1 MTVEL
6 PQPRI
11 NFLLLPKINQHI
23 NLMID
28 TNNYGGLDA
37 GYTGLDQAKVVVI
50 PVPYD
55 ETSTWGKGADKGPDA
70 ILDASANMELY
81 DIETDSEVYK
91 IGIFTAPPVTEKSS
105 PENMVIAVHK
115 AALGYIRQGKFVVGL
130 GGEHSIT
137 TGFVRAHADVYKNM
151 SVLQLDAHTDLR
163 PEYEGSPYNHAC
175 VMSRVSEICPFVQVG
190 IRSMD
195 TIEKPFLVN
204 KNLFLAETIQGR
216 SDWYQQV
223 VDQLTENVFITIDLD
238 VFDPSI
244 LPSTGTPEPGGMLW
258 YDALNLLRLVAQKRN
273 IIGFDVMELAPTEFN
288 KAPDFLAAK
297 LVYKLLSYRFEMKK

>member
-1 MTVEL
+1 MKENK
-6 PQPRI
+6 
-11 NFLLLPKINQHI
+11 NF
-23 NLMID
+23 
-28 TNNYGGLDA
+28 GGLDA
-37 GYTGLDQAKVVVI
+37 GYTGLEQAKVVVI

-70 ILDASANMELY
+70 ILEASANMELY

-91 IGIFTAPPVTEKSS
+91 IGIFTAPPVTEKST
-105 PENMVIAVHK
+105 PENMVNAVHTS
-115 AALGYIRQGKFVVGL
+115 ALEYIKQGKFVVGL

-137 TGFVRAHADVYKNM
+137 TGFVRAYADVFDNI

-175 VMSRVSEICPFVQVG
+175 VMSRVAEICPFVQVG

-204 KNLFLAETIQGR
+204 ENLFLAEHIYGR
-216 SDWYQQV
+216 DTYYQKV
-223 VDQLTENVFITIDLD
+223 VNQLTDNVFITIDLD

-244 LPSTGTPEPGGMLW
+244 MPSTGTPEPGGMLW
-258 YDALNLLRLVAQKRN
+258 YEVINLLRLVAQKRN
-273 IIGFDVMELAPTEFN
+273 IIGFDVMELAPTKLN
-288 KAPDFLAAK
+288 KAPDFLASK
-297 LVYKLLSYRFEMKK
+297 LVYKLLAYCFTLNK

>member
-1 MTVEL
+1 
-6 PQPRI
+6 
-11 NFLLLPKINQHI
+11 
-23 NLMID
+23 
-28 TNNYGGLDA
+28 
-37 GYTGLDQAKVVVI
+37 
-50 PVPYD
+50 
-55 ETSTWGKGADKGPDA
+55 
-70 ILDASANMELY
+70 
-81 DIETDSEVYK
+81 
-91 IGIFTAPPVTEKSS
+91 
-105 PENMVIAVHK
+105 MVNAVHK

-137 TGFVRAHADVYKNM
+137 TGFVRAHAEVYQNM

-195 TIEKPFLVN
+195 TIEKPFLVK

-244 LPSTGTPEPGGMLW
+244 MPSTGTPEPGGMFW
-258 YDALNLLRLVAQKRN
+258 YDAVNLLRLVAQKRN
-273 IIGFDVMELAPTEFN
+273 IIGFDVMELAPTEYN